1 MEMRAL
7 GSSCSTGNGG
17 SAPITLTNI
26 SPWITTV
33 FPSTVKLRSSLRTFK
48 GVSSRVRTFKGVS
61 STRVLSR
68 TKQQFPLFCFLNPD
82 PISFLDNDVSE
93 AERTVVLPDGSV
105 NGAGSVNGYHSD
117 VVPGRN
123 VAEVNEFCKALGG
136 KRPIHSILV
145 ATNGMAAVKFIRSV
159 RTWAYETFGSEKAV
173 KLVAM
178 ATPEDMRINAEH
190 IRIADQ
196 FVEVPGGTNNNN
208 YANVQL
214 IVEMAEVTRVD
225 AVWPGWGH
233 ASENP
238 ELPDALKEKGII
250 FLGPPADSMIALGD
264 KIGSSL
270 IAQAADVPTLPWSG
284 SHVKIPPGR
293 SLVTVPEEI
302 YKKACVYTTEEAIA
316 SCQVVGYPAMIKASW
331 GGGGK
336 GIRKVHNDDEVRALF
351 KQVQGEVPG
360 SPTFIMKVAS
370 QSRHLEVQLLCDQYG
385 NVAALHSRDCS
396 VQRRHQKIIE
406 EGPITVAPQETI
418 KKLEQAARRLA
429 KSVNYV
435 GAATVEYLYSMDT
448 GEYYFLELNPRLQVE
463 HPVTEWIAEVNLP
476 AAQVAVGM
484 GIPLWQ
490 IPEIRRFY
498 GMEHGGGYDSW
509 RKTSV
514 VASPF
519 DFDEAESLRP
529 KGHCVAVRV
538 TSEDPDDGFKPT
550 SGEIQELSF
559 KSKPNMWS
567 YFSVKSG
574 GGIHEFSDS
583 QFGHVFA
590 FGESRSVAIA
600 NMVLALKEI
609 QIRGDIRT
617 NVDYTIDLLHASDY
631 RENKIHTGWLDSR
644 IAMRVRAERP
654 PWYLSVVGGA
664 LYKASTTSSAV
675 VSDYVGYLEK
685 GQIPPKHISLVH
697 SQVSL
702 NIEGSKYTIDV
713 VRGGSGTYRL
723 RMNNS
728 EVVAEIH
735 TLRDGGLLM
744 QLDGKS
750 HVIYAKE
757 EATGTRLL
765 IDGRTCL
772 LQNDH
777 DPSKLMAE
785 TPCKLLRYLVSDNS
799 SIDTDT
805 PYAEVEVMKMCM
817 PLISPA
823 SGVIHFKLSEGQAM
837 QAGELIAKLDL
848 DDPSAV
854 RKAKPFRGSF
864 PRLGLPTAISGKVHQ
879 RCAATLN
886 AARMILAGYDHKV
899 DEVLQ
904 DLLNCLDSPELPF
917 LQWQECFAV
926 LATRLPKDLRNMLE
940 LKYKEFEIISKTS
953 LTPDFPAKLLK
964 GILEAHLSS
973 CDEKERGSLERLIE
987 PLMSLVKSYEGGRE
1001 SHARLIVHSLF
1012 EEYLSV
1018 EELFNDNM
1026 LADVIERMRQQYKK
1040 DRLKIV
1046 DIVLSHQGIIHKNK
1060 LVLRLMEQLVYPNPA
1075 AYREKL
1081 IRFSAL
1087 NHTNY
1092 SQLALKASQLLE
1104 QTKRSELRS
1113 NIARSLSELEM
1124 FTEAGENMDTPKRKS
1139 AISETMENL
1148 VSSSLAVEDALVGLF
1163 DHSDHTLQRRV
1174 VETYIHRLYQPYVVK
1189 ESVRMQWHQSG
1200 VIASWEFLE
1209 HFERKN
1215 TGPDDHEISEKGIV
1229 AKSSK
1234 RKRGTMVII
1243 KSLQFLPSIINA
1255 SLRET
1260 NHSHCEYARA
1270 PLSGNMMHIAVV
1282 GINNQM
1288 SLLQDSGDEDQ
1299 TQERVNKLAKI
1310 LKEEEVSLT
1319 LCSAG
1324 VGVISCIIQR
1334 DEGRTPMRHSFHWL
1348 MEKQYY
1354 VEEPLLR
1361 HVEPPLSVYLELDK
1375 LKGYSNIQYT
1385 PSRDRQWH
1393 MYSVTDRPVPIKRM
1407 FLRSLVRQTTMNDGF
1422 LLQQGQDYQLS
1433 QTVLSMAFT
1442 SKCILRSLMNAMEEL
1457 ELNAHNAAMKPDH
1470 AHMFLCIL
1478 REQQIDDLVPYPRRF
1493 EVNAEDEET
1502 TVETILEEATQEIHR
1517 SVGVRMHALGVCEWE
1532 VRLWLVSSGLANGAW
1547 RVVVANVT
1555 GRTCTVH
1562 IYREVEATGRNSLI
1576 YHSITKKGPLHGT
1589 LINGQYK
1596 PLNNLDRKRLAARR
1610 SNTTYCYDFPLA
1622 FETALELNWA
1632 SQHSGVRKPCKN
1644 RLINVKELVFSNTE
1658 GSLGTSLIPVER
1670 PAGLN
1675 DIGMVAW
1682 ILEMSTPEFPMGRK
1696 LLIVA
1701 NDVTFKAGSFGPR
1714 EDAFFLAVTELA
1726 CTKKLPLIYLAANSG
1741 ARLGVAEEVKACF
1754 KVGWSDEVSPG
1765 NGFQYIYLSSED
1777 YARIGS
1783 SVIAHEV
1790 KLPSGE
1796 TRWVI
1801 DTIVGKEDGLG
1812 VENLTGSGAIAGA
1825 YSRAYNETFTL
1836 TFVSGRSVGIGAYLA
1851 RLGMRCIQRLDQPII
1866 LTGFSTLNKL
1876 LGREVYSSHMQLG
1889 GPKIMGTNGVV
1900 HLTVS
1905 DDLEGVSAILNWL
1918 SYIPAYVGGPLPV
1931 LAPLDPPERTVEYIP
1946 ENSCDPRAAI
1956 AGINDNTGKWLGGIF
1971 DKNSFVETLEGWAR
1985 TVVTG
1990 RAKLGGIPIGVVAVE
2005 TQTVMHVIPA
2015 DPGQLDSHERVVPQA
2030 GQVWFP
2036 DSAAKTAQA
2045 LMDFNR
2051 EQLPLFIIA
2060 NWRGFSG
2067 GQRDLFEGILQAG
2080 SAIVENLRTYRQPVF
2095 VYIPMM
2101 GELRGGAWVVVDSQI
2116 NSDYIEMYADETAR
2130 GNVLE
2135 PEGMIEIKFRRK
2147 ELLECMGRLDQTL
2160 INLKANIQDAKRN
2173 KAYANIELLQKQI
2186 KTREKQLLPVYTQ
2199 IATKFAELHDTSMR
2213 MAAKGV
2219 IKSVVEWSG
2228 SRSFF
2233 YKKLYR
2239 RIAESSLVRNIR
2251 KASGDILSYKSAMGL
2266 IQDWFRKSE
2275 IAKGKEEAWT
2285 DDQLFFTWKDNVSNY
2300 EQKLSE
2306 LRTQKLLNQLAE
2318 IGNSSD
2324 LQALPQGLA
2333 NLLNKVDLSRREEL
2347 VDAIRKV
2354 LG

>member
-7 GSSCSTGNGG
+7 VSSCSTGNGG
-17 SAPITLTNI
+17 SDPISLTNV

-33 FPSTVKLRSSLRTFK
+33 GGGASSIDREFPTTVKLGSSLRTFK
-48 GVSSRVRTFKGVS
+48 GVSST
-61 STRVLSR
+61 TVLSR
-68 TKQQFPLFCFLNPD
+68 TKQQFPLVCLARNNANSTD
-82 PISFLDNDVSE
+82 PTLFWENDISEAQSTVLPSGSDESAVVPSGNDVKVSE
-93 AERTVVLPDGSV
+93 VD
-105 NGAGSVNGYHSD
+105 
-117 VVPGRN
+117 
-123 VAEVNEFCKALGG
+123 EFCKALGG

-145 ATNGMAAVKFIRSV
+145 ATNGMAAVKFIRSI
-159 RTWAYETFGSEKAV
+159 RTWAYQTFGTEKAIL
-173 KLVAM
+173 LVAM

-196 FVEVPGGTNNNN
+196 FVEVPGGTNNHN

-214 IVEMAEVTRVD
+214 IVEMAEAASVD

-238 ELPDALKEKGII
+238 ELPDALKAKGII
-250 FLGPPADSMIALGD
+250 FLGPSAASMVALGD

-284 SHVKIPPGR
+284 SHVNIPPGS
-293 SLVTVPEEI
+293 SLVTIPEEI
-302 YKKACVYTTEEAIA
+302 YRKACVYTTEEAIA

-336 GIRKVHNDDEVRALF
+336 GIRKVHNDDEVRTLF

-360 SPTFIMKVAS
+360 SPIFIMKVAS
-370 QSRHLEVQLLCDQYG
+370 ESRHLEVQLLCDQYG
-385 NVAALHSRDCS
+385 NVSALHSRDCS

-406 EGPITVAPQETI
+406 EGPITVAPQETV

-463 HPVTEWIAEVNLP
+463 HPVTEWIAEINLP

-498 GMEHGGGYDSW
+498 GIKHGGSCDSW
-509 RKTSV
+509 RNTSV
-514 VASPF
+514 LAFPF
-519 DFDEAESLRP
+519 DFGEAESVRP

-550 SGEIQELSF
+550 SGKIEELSF
-559 KSKPNMWS
+559 KSKINVWA

-590 FGESRSVAIA
+590 FGESRAMAIA

-609 QIRGDIRT
+609 QIRGEIRT

-664 LYKASTTSSAV
+664 LYKASTNSAAV

-685 GQIPPKHISLVH
+685 GQIPPKHISLVD

-702 NIEGSKYTIDV
+702 NIEGRKYTIV
-713 VRGGSGTYRL
+713 VVWGGSGTYRL

-750 HVIYAKE
+750 HVIYAEE
-757 EATGTRLL
+757 EAAGTRLL

-785 TPCKLLRYLVSDNS
+785 TPSKLLRYLVSDNS
-799 SIDTDT
+799 NIDSDT

-817 PLISPA
+817 PLLSPA
-823 SGVIHFKLSEGQAM
+823 SGVIHFKMSEGQAM

-854 RKAKPFRGSF
+854 RNAEPFRGSF

-879 RCAATLN
+879 RCATTLH
-886 AARMILAGYDHKV
+886 AASMILAGYGHNV
-899 DEVLQ
+899 DEVVQ

-926 LATRLPKDLRNMLE
+926 LATRIPRDLRNMLE
-940 LKYKEFEIISKTS
+940 SNYKEFEIVSKNP
-953 LTPDFPAKLLK
+953 LTIDFPAKILK
-964 GILEAHLSS
+964 DILEAHLLS
-973 CDEKERGSLERLIE
+973 CDDKERGALERLVQ

-1001 SHARLIVHSLF
+1001 SHTRVIVHSLF

-1026 LADVIERMRQQYKK
+1026 LADVIEHMRQPNKK
-1040 DRLKIV
+1040 DLLKIV
-1046 DIVLSHQGIIHKNK
+1046 DIVLSHQGIKNKNK
-1060 LVLRLMEQLVYPNPA
+1060 LVLQLMEQLVYPSPA
-1075 AYREKL
+1075 EYRDKL
-1081 IRFSAL
+1081 IRFSTL
-1087 NHTNY
+1087 THTNY
-1092 SQLALKASQLLE
+1092 SELALKASQLLE
-1104 QTKRSELRS
+1104 QTKLSELRS

-1124 FTEAGENMDTPKRKS
+1124 FTEDGENMVTPERKI
-1139 AISETMENL
+1139 AISERMEDL
-1148 VSSSLAVEDALVGLF
+1148 VSTSLAVEDALVGLF

-1174 VETYIHRLYQPYVVK
+1174 IETYILRLYQPYVVK
-1189 ESVRMQWHQSG
+1189 ESIRMQWHRSG
-1200 VIASWEFLE
+1200 LIASWEFLE
-1209 HFERKN
+1209 ENMERKN
-1215 TGPDDHEISEKGIV
+1215 IGLDDDETSEKV
-1229 AKSSK
+1229 FLEK
-1234 RKRGTMVII
+1234 RRKKKRGAMVII
-1243 KSLQFLPSIINA
+1243 KSLEFLPSIISA
-1255 SLRET
+1255 ALRET
-1260 NHSHCEYARA
+1260 NHNDYETAGD
-1270 PLSGNMMHIAVV
+1270 PLSGNMMHIAIV

-1288 SLLQDSGDEDQ
+1288 SLLQDRDEDQ
-1299 TQERVNKLAKI
+1299 AQESVNKLAKI
-1310 LKEEEVSLT
+1310 LKEEEVSSS

-1334 DEGRTPMRHSFHWL
+1334 DEGRPPIRHSFHL
-1348 MEKQYY
+1348 SMDKQYY
-1354 VEEPLLR
+1354 LEEPLLQ
-1361 HVEPPLSVYLELDK
+1361 HLEPPLYIYFELDK
-1375 LKGYSNIQYT
+1375 LKGYSNLQYT

-1393 MYSVTDRPVPIKRM
+1393 MYTVTDKPVPIKRM
-1407 FLRSLVRQTTMNDGF
+1407 FLRSLVREPTLNDGF
-1422 LLQQGQDYQLS
+1422 MSHQGQDYQLS

-1442 SKCILRSLMNAMEEL
+1442 SKCVLKSLMNAMEEL
-1457 ELNAHNAAMKPDH
+1457 ERNAHNAAMKPDH

-1478 REQQIDDLVPYPRRF
+1478 PEQQIDDLVPHPRRV
-1493 EVNAEDEET
+1493 EVNAEEEES
-1502 TVETILEEATQEIHR
+1502 TVEMILEEATREIHR
-1517 SVGVRMHALGVCEWE
+1517 SIGVTMHRLGVCEWE
-1532 VRLWLVSSGLANGAW
+1532 VRLWLVSGGPATGAW
-1547 RVVVANVT
+1547 RVVVTNVT
-1555 GRTCTVH
+1555 GRTCAIH
-1562 IYREVEATGRNSLI
+1562 IYREVQATGRESLI

-1589 LINGQYK
+1589 PINGQYK
-1596 PLNNLDRKRLAARR
+1596 PLNNLDRKRLVARR
-1610 SNTTYCYDFPLA
+1610 SNTTYCYDFPLL
-1622 FETALELNWA
+1622 FETALELLWA
-1632 SQHSGVRKPCKN
+1632 SQHQGIMKPCKN
-1644 RLINVKELVFSNTE
+1644 TLINVKELVFSKPE
-1658 GSLGTSLIPVER
+1658 GSSDTSLIPVER
-1670 PAGLN
+1670 RAGLN
-1675 DIGMVAW
+1675 DCGMVAW
-1682 ILEMSTPEFPMGRK
+1682 SLEISTPEFPMGRK

-1726 CTKKLPLIYLAANSG
+1726 CSQKLPLIYLAANSG

-1754 KVGWSDEVSPG
+1754 KVGWSDEVSPE

-1783 SVIAHEV
+1783 SVIAHKV

-1801 DTIVGKEDGLG
+1801 DTVVGKEDGIG

-1851 RLGMRCIQRLDQPII
+1851 RLGMRCIQRVDQPII

-1889 GPKIMGTNGVV
+1889 GSKIMGTNGVV

-1905 DDLEGVSAILNWL
+1905 DDLEGVEAILNWL
-1918 SYIPAYVGGPLPV
+1918 SYIPAYMGGPLPV
-1931 LAPLDPPERTVEYIP
+1931 LAPLDPPERTVEYVP

-1956 AGINDNTGKWLGGIF
+1956 AGINDITGKWLGGIF

-1990 RAKLGGIPIGVVAVE
+1990 RAKLGGIPVGVVAVE
-2005 TQTVMHVIPA
+2005 TQTVMQIIPA

-2051 EQLPLFIIA
+2051 EQLPLFILA

-2067 GQRDLFEGILQAG
+2067 GQKDLFEGILQAG
-2080 SAIVENLRTYRQPVF
+2080 STIVENLRTYGQPVF

-2116 NSDYIEMYADETAR
+2116 NSDFVEMYADETAR

-2135 PEGMIEIKFRRK
+2135 PQGMIEIKFRTK
-2147 ELLECMGRLDQTL
+2147 ELLECMGRLDQKL
-2160 INLKANIQDAKRN
+2160 IILKANLQDAKQN
-2173 KAYANIELLQKQI
+2173 EAYANIKLLQKQI
-2186 KTREKQLLPVYTQ
+2186 KTREKQLLPVYIQ

-2239 RIAESSLVRNIR
+2239 RIAESSLVKTIR
-2251 KASGDILSYKSAMGL
+2251 KASGDMLSYKSAMGL
-2266 IQDWFRKSE
+2266 IQDWFCNSE

-2285 DDQLFFTWKDNVSNY
+2285 DDQLFFKWKDNVSNY
-2300 EQKLSE
+2300 EHKLCE
-2306 LRTQKLLNQLAE
+2306 LRAQKLLNQLAE
-2318 IGNSSD
+2318 IGNSLD

-2333 NLLNKVDLSRREEL
+2333 NLLNKVELSRREEL